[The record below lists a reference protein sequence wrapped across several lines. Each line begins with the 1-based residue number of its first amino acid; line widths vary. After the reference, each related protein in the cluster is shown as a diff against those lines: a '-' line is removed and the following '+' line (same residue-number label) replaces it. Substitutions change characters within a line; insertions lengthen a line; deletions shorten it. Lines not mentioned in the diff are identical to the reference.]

1 MKKIIVF
8 IATIFFA
15 ISPAHADKN
24 EKINELINNVNNRA
38 ALDAVKT
45 FFPQLLAPIECG
57 FQLDEAGKQALNDE
71 MEKAFQSYAEKI
83 TDFIKPYYEE
93 TFTEAEIDEIL
104 AFYKS
109 KPVQKLMALTPVIME
124 NVLPQTQSLN
134 QELTINFM
142 TAANEI
148 VKNYPEKSEEE
159 LKYCMQQKQRSL

>member
-1 MKKIIVF
+1 
-8 IATIFFA
+8 
-15 ISPAHADKN
+15 
-24 EKINELINNVNNRA
+24 
-38 ALDAVKT
+38 
-45 FFPQLLAPIECG
+45 
-57 FQLDEAGKQALNDE
+57 
-71 MEKAFQSYAEKI
+71 MEKAFQSYTEKL

-148 VKNYPEKSEEE
+148 VKNYPQKSEEE
-159 LKYCMQQKQRSL
+159 LKYCMQQKQKSW